1 MSKGIRESLDL
12 LIDRIEALT
21 PKTDPHSGFT
31 RMRDGSGLTQL
42 IEQNYYSIRSFD
54 VAPVGLPQDDG
65 MLGISTRKR
74 VNLSLRV
81 FYGISKDSGYTD
93 RITIED
99 TSLLIESL
107 KQPDYSSSNTG
118 IISLVVNPALLQDI
132 TNELGEARAHLL
144 TIDFD
149 LLYIEE

>member
-21 PKTDPHSGFT
+21 PKTDAHSGYT
-31 RMRDGSGLTQL
+31 RMRDGKGLTQL
-42 IEQNYYSIRSFD
+42 IEQNYYTLRHFD
-54 VAPVGLPQDDG
+54 LAPLTMPQDDG

-74 VNLSLRV
+74 VTLSLRV
-81 FYGISKDSGYTD
+81 FYGIPVDNGYTD

-99 TSLLIESL
+99 TAQLIESL
-107 KQPDYSSSNTG
+107 KQPDYNSSTTG
-118 IISLVVNPALLQDI
+118 IISLVVNPAQLQDI
-132 TNELGEARAHLL
+132 TNELGEVRAHLL

-149 LLYIEE
+149 LLYLEE